1 MTGNKFLRARK
12 LTKSYGPV
20 TALQGVD
27 FDINEGELV
36 AVVGDNGAGKSTLIK
51 ILSGVVQPD
60 SGELEVDGKPV
71 HIRSPKEAAQLGIE
85 TVYQDLALAPNLD
98 VAGNVFLG
106 REPLVKSRLGRLFR
120 VVDRRQMIQRVTEE
134 LKQLGVNIPA
144 VHDLT
149 VGTMSGGQRQA
160 VAIARSAVW
169 ASRVLLMDEPTAALG
184 VRESDA
190 VLRLIQRIR
199 QRGIAVVMISHILPH
214 VIDLADR
221 VVVMR
226 QGAKV
231 AELKNDEHLTHDRL
245 IGLIVG
251 YETGEITPNGP
262 TVAQVQ

>member
-1 MTGNKFLRARK
+1 MNDQPILSARQ
-12 LTKSYGPV
+12 LSKSFGPV
-20 TALQGVD
+20 RALHNVD
-27 FDINEGELV
+27 FDIYEGELI

-51 ILSGVVQPD
+51 ILSGVLHAD
-60 SGELEVDGKPV
+60 SGEIRVDDKPV
-71 HIRSPKEAAQLGIE
+71 QIRSPKDSAQLGIE

-106 REPLVKSRLGRLFR
+106 REPVVKGIGRFFG
-120 VVDRRQMIQRVTEE
+120 VFDQQAMVQRVEQE
-134 LKQLGVNIPA
+134 LRQLEVNVPGV
-144 VHDLT
+144 HSLE

-184 VRESDA
+184 VKESQA

-199 QRGIAVVMISHILPH
+199 QRGIADVMISHILPH

-221 VVVMR
+221 IAVMR

-231 AELKNDEHLTHDRL
+231 AELKGDGISHDRL
-245 IGLIVG
+245 IALIVG
-251 YETGEITPNGP
+251 YEAAD
-262 TVAQVQ
+262 VAADTDEPSS